1 MSTILDILGA
11 IVIGGFLLLAIIRMN
26 GTTVESTYVYSADLT
41 VQSNLVAVGGLIEYD
56 FRRIGYCA
64 DPSKIPDPSKSILA
78 ADSNRIKFL
87 TDVDSDGNVDTVQF
101 YVGPTSELSGTPNP
115 RDRLLYRVVNQE
127 QAKGVNLGVTQLS
140 LQYYD
145 ALADLLSFPIT
156 VPSAIYTMRIS
167 LTIENSAAY
176 NEKYTTAF
184 WRQIRLAARNL
195 RNR

>member
-1 MSTILDILGA
+1 MSTILDILGS
-11 IVIGGFLLLAIIRMN
+11 IVIGGLLLLTIIRVN
-26 GTTVESTYVYSADLT
+26 AKSAESTYVYSGDFA
-41 VQSNLVAVGGLIEYD
+41 VQSNLVAVGELIEYD

-64 DPSKIPDPSKSILA
+64 DPTKIPDPSKSILA
-78 ADSNRIKFL
+78 ADSNSIKFL

-101 YVGPTSELSGTPNP
+101 YVGPTSQLSGTPNV
-115 RDRLLYRVVNQE
+115 RDRLLYRVVNQGS
-127 QAKGVNLGVTQLS
+127 AIGVNLGVTQLT

-145 ALADLLSFPIT
+145 ALGNLLSFPIT

-176 NEKYTTAF
+176 NEQYSKAF